1 MGLEAHQPFD
11 CFRHPHRCQR
21 HTSRKRQENVAEN
34 CAMPDYSVFSNRLRN
49 LPIKKNVTRPRPI
62 GVSVGTAHF
71 FQIAYFN
78 LIHLSYSFTSY
89 RTYRRGILKLSAH
102 YFSII
107 HIFLAKL

>member
-71 FQIAYFN
+71 FFRLLT
-78 LIHLSYSFTSY
+78 LILFIYH
-89 RTYRRGILKLSAH
+89 ILLLRIVRIVVE
-102 YFSII
+102 Y
-107 HIFLAKL
+107 